1 MASHQAP
8 PPVGADDSGVRIT
21 HPITKRNNPNANSVQ
36 RTRAWTGLWV
46 VVGGDV
52 AIAGAAIFT
61 VFTVWKSGH
70 TSGNITPIVAV
81 LTSAFTAIGTMTT
94 AYFGIKTMS
103 NTAQSFAPAAHAA
116 ARNPQ
121 GQGDP
126 PPAQQNGGVPPQPG
140 GQPPGAPG
148 QPSSAPGQYPDD
160 HAGRQPSAPTGPP
173 PTRPSAPTGPSP
185 ASGLAALGLARP
197 DAPSPS
203 GTFLAAPTLADTE
216 QPLEL
221 AAADFTD
228 ADLRDADL
236 RDADFRDADLKD
248 ADLQGAEVEEPGLSN
263 GEFGEAGLVDAGPV
277 DTGPV
282 DTESIDVELIDV
294 ESVDIESI
302 DIESIDIASIEV
314 ADEPPGL
321 ADDGNLPP
329 ADAESAE

>member
-36 RTRAWTGLWV
+36 RTRAWTGQWV
-46 VVGGDV
+46 IVGGDV

-116 ARNPQ
+116 ARNAQ
-121 GQGDP
+121 GQCDP
-126 PPAQQNGGVPPQPG
+126 PPGQQHGGVPPPHPG
-140 GQPPGAPG
+140 GQPSGT
-148 QPSSAPGQYPDD
+148 PGQYPD
-160 HAGRQPSAPTGPP
+160 APGARQPSAPTGPP

-185 ASGLAALGLARP
+185 AGGLAALGLARP

-203 GTFLAAPTLADTE
+203 GTFLAAPTLADPE
-216 QPLEL
+216 PPLEL
-221 AAADFTD
+221 ADADFTD
-228 ADLRDADL
+228 ADFTDADV
-236 RDADFRDADLKD
+236 KD
-248 ADLQGAEVEEPGLSN
+248 ADVKDAAVADAEVEEPELSH
-263 GEFGEAGLVDAGPV
+263 GEFMEAELIDAGLIEVGLGDAGPI
-277 DTGPV
+277 DTGFV
-282 DTESIDVELIDV
+282 DTELVDV
-294 ESVDIESI
+294 ESVDTELVDTSLIEIESVH
-302 DIESIDIASIEV
+302 IESVEV

-321 ADDGNLPP
+321 ADDEQLPP

>member
-1 MASHQAP
+1 MASQQAP

-116 ARNPQ
+116 ARNAQ
-121 GQGDP
+121 GQCDP
-126 PPAQQNGGVPPQPG
+126 PPGQQHGGVPPPHPG
-140 GQPPGAPG
+140 GQPSGT
-148 QPSSAPGQYPDD
+148 PGQYPDAP
-160 HAGRQPSAPTGPP
+160 AGRQPSAPTGPP

-185 ASGLAALGLARP
+185 AGGLTALGLARP

-203 GTFLAAPTLADTE
+203 GTFLAAPTLADPE
-216 QPLEL
+216 PPLEL
-221 AAADFTD
+221 AEADFTD
-228 ADLRDADL
+228 GAFADADVQ
-236 RDADFRDADLKD
+236 DADAQDADVNE
-248 ADLQGAEVEEPGLSN
+248 AEVEKLELSN
-263 GEFGEAGLVDAGPV
+263 GEFMETELIDAGLVDAGLV
-277 DTGPV
+277 ET
-282 DTESIDVELIDV
+282 ELIDI
-294 ESVDIESI
+294 ESVDIESF
-302 DIESIDIASIEV
+302 DIETIEV
-314 ADEPPGL
+314 ADETPGL
-321 ADDGNLPP
+321 ADDGKLPP
-329 ADAESAE
+329 ADAESTE